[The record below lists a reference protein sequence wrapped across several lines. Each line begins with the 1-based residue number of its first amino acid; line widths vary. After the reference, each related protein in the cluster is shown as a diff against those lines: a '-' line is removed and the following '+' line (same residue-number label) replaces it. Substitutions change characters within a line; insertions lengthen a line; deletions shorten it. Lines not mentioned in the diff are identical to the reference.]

1 MRSPRTRIAVA
12 FTLATGLTLS
22 LLFVI
27 GKLWIHEVETETLE
41 VVRGPWGPGASFL
54 PTRSGRTHVLAVG
67 EGSPILLIHGSGSS
81 IAEWQEGFADL
92 LAAKGH
98 RVIGFD
104 SYGFGLSDRSHTLQV
119 GLALWAA
126 QAVDLLDALEI
137 GRAVVLG
144 HSAGGAVAALLAA
157 NHPERLR
164 GAVFVG
170 HGVAMDPAQVL
181 PLIPGVGE
189 IWAASRPTL
198 AVTFPDRDRHRQLME
213 AAYRIRGTRA
223 AFLVFVRRQYTI
235 DGIRLLGAYEDI
247 HVPVLQVHGS
257 LDQSIPIDAA
267 RKLGSRLADSR
278 FVEVPASGH
287 HVHLDAP
294 ERLAEAVATFSAALG
309 P

>member
-1 MRSPRTRIAVA
+1 MAVGIL
-12 FTLATGLTLS
+12 LATGLTLG
-22 LLFVI
+22 LLFVS
-27 GKLWIHEVETETLE
+27 GRLWIHAVETERLE
-41 VVRGPWGPGASFL
+41 IVREPWGPGASFL
-54 PTRSGRTHVLAVG
+54 PTRSGRSHILDVG
-67 EGSPILLIHGSGSS
+67 AGSPILLIHGSGSS
-81 IAEWQEGFADL
+81 IAEWQEGFAEV

-104 SYGFGLSDRSHTLQV
+104 SYGFGLSDRHHTLQF
-119 GLALWAA
+119 GLALWAR
-126 QAVDLLDALEI
+126 QAVDVLDALGIE
-137 GRAVVLG
+137 RAVVLG

-157 NHPERLR
+157 ADPERLR

-189 IWAASRPTL
+189 VWAASRPTL
-198 AVTFPDRDRHRQLME
+198 AVTFPGRDRHRLVME

-247 HVPVLQVHGS
+247 PIPVLQVHGS
-257 LDQSIPIDAA
+257 RDASIPVDAA
-267 RKLGSRLADSR
+267 RQLGARLADSR
-278 FVEVPASGH
+278 FVEVAASGH

-294 ERLAEAVATFSAALG
+294 VRLAEEVAAFSAALG